1 MSRSTRFTS
10 TDANA
15 DASAP
20 DRPNANA
27 NANADDATDGPRS
40 GAAGRREV
48 VVPLRLYKT
57 VTVFSTLVA
66 VGAVLSGFVVLDRA
80 TESAGAA
87 PSDVNVALALLG
99 VAAIAL
105 GAATYA
111 FSTRFRTDGMA
122 PEGADGGDRGG

>member
-1 MSRSTRFTS
+1 MSRSTNS
-10 TDANA
+10 AETD
-15 DASAP
+15 
-20 DRPNANA
+20 RT
-27 NANADDATDGPRS
+27 DDGAADGPRA
-40 GAAGRREV
+40 GPAGRREV

-66 VGAVLSGFVVLDRA
+66 VGAVLGGFVVLDRA

-111 FSTRFRTDGMA
+111 FSTRFRTAGMA
-122 PEGADGGDRGG
+122 PDGGGGGDGGG